1 MFCFPYL
8 EIRWNIDEVHPEQQD
23 VLRKPSA
30 LMPLWITIMLE
41 AQKILHLSQ
50 KNNQAT
56 KEHRKKMD
64 IMQAYIF
71 CLCLYEHVKY
81 IFIFTPVNTFW

>member
-1 MFCFPYL
+1 
-8 EIRWNIDEVHPEQQD
+8 
-23 VLRKPSA
+23 
-30 LMPLWITIMLE
+30 MLE

>member
-1 MFCFPYL
+1 MFCFPHL

-30 LMPLWITIMLE
+30 WMPLWITIMLE

-50 KNNQAT
+50 MNNQAS
-56 KEHRKKMD
+56 KEDKEENE
-64 IMQAYIF
+64 
-71 CLCLYEHVKY
+71 CNGGL
-81 IFIFTPVNTFW
+81 